1 MRPQKRQNWS
11 WVGWK
16 TCSYIEDHLIQRK
29 CSAILHTTWVSLFYC
44 TLILFPYVSVN
55 SNHFIYLSLN
65 INIPVIDAWSRRS
78 GADTAERAEN
88 ILRRLLNNY
97 ELTKNRF
104 LRPDVIT
111 YTAVMKSYVN
121 KPNGGEKAIAILEE
135 MNNEY
140 KNGNA
145 RAIPDVKALSVAM
158 DACAKSGLTEEAERI
173 LNDVDDSQ
181 KNAILFNTIMSG
193 YKSEG
198 RGEEAEAILRRMINL
213 EQSGFR
219 RCSPDMISYTLCI
232 EAWGNSTSDEKVSR
246 SRALLDESIT
256 RYQNG
261 NNSCKPSNVTFN
273 ATASC
278 ISNCDD
284 PDRVTQVLSL
294 FETME
299 AIGLEPELVSFNI
312 L

>member
-1 MRPQKRQNWS
+1 
-11 WVGWK
+11 
-16 TCSYIEDHLIQRK
+16 
-29 CSAILHTTWVSLFYC
+29 
-44 TLILFPYVSVN
+44 
-55 SNHFIYLSLN
+55 
-65 INIPVIDAWSRRS
+65 
-78 GADTAERAEN
+78 
-88 ILRRLLNNY
+88 
-97 ELTKNRF
+97 
-104 LRPDVIT
+104 
-111 YTAVMKSYVN
+111 
-121 KPNGGEKAIAILEE
+121 
-135 MNNEY
+135 
-140 KNGNA
+140 
-145 RAIPDVKALSVAM
+145 
-158 DACAKSGLTEEAERI
+158 
-173 LNDVDDSQ
+173 
-181 KNAILFNTIMSG
+181 MSG

-198 RGEEAEAILRRMINL
+198 RGEGAEAILRRMINL

-246 SRALLDESIT
+246 SRDLLDESIT

-273 ATASC
+273 ATASY